1 MYILTNR
8 PASAIC
14 TVYTLGDSDD
24 RTIRRPRRSSRRAP
38 CRHALDR
45 PPPAARRTRAPGGR
59 RRHLCLAAH
68 LVERGLGWAAFAA
81 AFLLPDLAMLGYLKS
96 ARVGAL
102 TYNLAHTEWLPAA
115 VLGLGLWSQQAP
127 LVSAA
132 TIWLAHIGF
141 DRALGYGLKYP
152 DAFGHTHL
160 GRLGRPPAASP

>member
-1 MYILTNR
+1 MYGVHLEE
-8 PASAIC
+8 
-14 TVYTLGDSDD
+14 TLMTEPYAAHFEAAVESPVDT
-24 RTIRRPRRSSRRAP
+24 RWTIRHLRLEGLALLMGAAATYAWLPNWSS
-38 CRHALDR
+38 
-45 PPPAARRTRAPGGR
+45 AAW
-59 RRHLCLAAH
+59 
-68 LVERGLGWAAFAA
+68 GWAAFAA

-160 GRLGRPPAASP
+160 GRLGRPPAASHRDVSAP